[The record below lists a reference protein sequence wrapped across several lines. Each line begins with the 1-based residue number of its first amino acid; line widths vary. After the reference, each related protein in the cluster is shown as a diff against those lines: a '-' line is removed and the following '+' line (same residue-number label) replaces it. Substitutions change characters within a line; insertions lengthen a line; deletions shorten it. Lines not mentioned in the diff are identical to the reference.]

1 MSNRAKVS
9 PLAAGAPPP
18 RSSRRLVLILLVT
31 VIAGTGAWW
40 AWRNTSRQHT
50 VARHLPATPAL
61 ANWPATLAD
70 QITDAEA
77 EARSWSKSVSGLAT
91 LSRLYHAN
99 GFFAEALFCYDGL
112 RALQPGE
119 ARWPHLAAGI
129 HALYGRADEALPLYR
144 DATALA
150 PDYLPAWIRLGDV
163 LVKANQPAEAARAY
177 EEALRRAPGQPY
189 ALLGLARCAV
199 ARGDWNEART
209 RLNDAVARHP
219 DFIGALSLL
228 VTVSD
233 HFNDRATADALRER
247 IGRREFTDLPDP
259 WLDGLAE
266 VCFDAYRLSVTAAI
280 ASSAGDPARALE
292 LLDAAIVLAPRN
304 SSFRRQ
310 AAQIQVNG
318 RNFAAARAHLEQA
331 VAANPGDSD
340 AWLLLIST
348 LRELGQNDAAVNAL
362 SRGLANCPQS
372 PSLHLEYARWLKAT
386 GRLEEAAAEFR
397 RGYELRQSEASPLVE
412 LAQVHFATGRT
423 SDALAA
429 LQLALERQP
438 GHPMAQATLTFYAIS
453 QRDEAEALRR
463 WADVR
468 RQPKT
473 PPEVV
478 QGLRQAFQQQFG
490 RLPP

>member
-1 MSNRAKVS
+1 MTRSRLLLLL
-9 PLAAGAPPP
+9 LAAALIGA
-18 RSSRRLVLILLVT
+18 
-31 VIAGTGAWW
+31 GAWW
-40 AWRNTSRQHT
+40 GWRNTTRQRT
-50 VARHLPATPAL
+50 VARHMPAVPAL
-61 ANWPATLAD
+61 TGWPTTLAD
-70 QITDAEA
+70 QIADAEA
-77 EARSWSKSVSGLAT
+77 VARSWSKSVSGLAA

-99 GFFAEALFCYDGL
+99 GFFAEALLCYDGL
-112 RALQPGE
+112 QVLQPRE

-129 HALYGRADEALPLYR
+129 QALYGRAEQAEPLYR
-144 DATALA
+144 RAAELA

-189 ALLGLARCAV
+189 ALLGLARSAV

-209 RLNDAVARHP
+209 RLNGAVSRHP

-228 VTVSD
+228 VTVSE
-233 HFNDRATADALRER
+233 HFSDRATSDALRER

-259 WLDGLAE
+259 WLDGLAD

-310 AAQIQVNG
+310 AAQIHANG

-331 VAANPGDSD
+331 VAANPSDSD

-348 LRELGQNDAAVNAL
+348 LRELGHNDAAVSAL
-362 SRGLANCPQS
+362 SRGLANCPLS

-386 GRLEEAAAEFR
+386 GRLEEAATEFR
-397 RGYELRQSEASPLVE
+397 RGYDLRPSEASPLVE

-423 SDALAA
+423 PEALGA

-453 QRDEAEALRR
+453 QHDEAEALRR
-463 WADVR
+463 WAAVR

-478 QGLRQAFQQQFG
+478 RGLQQAFQQQFG
-490 RLPP
+490 RPLH

>member
-1 MSNRAKVS
+1 MTRA
-9 PLAAGAPPP
+9 
-18 RSSRRLVLILLVT
+18 RLFVTLFATAVL
-31 VIAGTGAWW
+31 GTTGWW
-40 AWRNTSRQHT
+40 GWRNTGRQRT
-50 VARHLPATPAL
+50 VAQHLPSVPAL
-61 ANWPATLAD
+61 TGWPATLAD
-70 QITDAEA
+70 QITDAEN

-99 GFFAEALFCYDGL
+99 GFFAEALLCYDGL
-112 RALQPGE
+112 RELQPRE

-129 HALYGRADEALPLYR
+129 HALYGRAEEALPLYR
-144 DATALA
+144 RATALA

-189 ALLGLARCAV
+189 ALLGLARSAV

-209 RLNDAVARHP
+209 RLNDALARHP
-219 DFIGALSLL
+219 EFIGALSLL
-228 VTVSD
+228 VTVSE
-233 HFNDRATADALRER
+233 HFADRATADALRER

-259 WLDGLAE
+259 WLDGLAD

-280 ASSAGDPARALE
+280 ASSAGDPTRALE

-310 AAQIQVNG
+310 AAQIHFNG

-331 VAANPGDSD
+331 VAANAGDSD

-348 LRELGQNDAAVNAL
+348 LRELGQTEAAVSAL
-362 SRGLANCPQS
+362 SRGLTHCPQS
-372 PSLHLEYARWLKAT
+372 PSLRLDYARWLKAT
-386 GRLEEAAAEFR
+386 GRLEDAAVEFR
-397 RGYELRQSEASPLVE
+397 RGYELRPSESSPLVE
-412 LAQVHFATGRT
+412 LAQVLFATGRN

-429 LQLALERQP
+429 LHLALERQP

-468 RQPKT
+468 RQTKT

-478 QGLRQAFQQQFG
+478 RGLQQAFQQQFG